1 MQASHKGSYFTVLIS
16 LRREWTF
23 QSSYCQ
29 QLRHSQMTIYYL
41 TLFLKGEMTA
51 SLSKLAGEQLSG
63 AYSTITHSHD
73 LLNRNQDTLFF
84 TQEHV
89 LGHLNLT
96 VTLLVQRQKIA
107 IKMDINCDPITSDQ
121 VSYLDPQTYFDVWFS
136 FSPSL
141 HPRRQLQQMW
151 SLADQEWHHHIWRKT
166 RSIKTTVARSI
177 L

>member
-1 MQASHKGSYFTVLIS
+1 MPASHKGSYFTVLIS
-16 LRREWTF
+16 LRREWKF

-63 AYSTITHSHD
+63 AYSPITHSHD

-84 TQEHV
+84 TQEPV

-96 VTLLVQRQKIA
+96 SGCLIDFFSRALDIA
-107 IKMDINCDPITSDQ
+107 IKNEFKTGMNCEPINSDVILLQ
-121 VSYLDPQTYFDVWFS
+121 LIQLPLPLSFLDFPEDNQIRCS
-136 FSPSL
+136 
-141 HPRRQLQQMW
+141 
-151 SLADQEWHHHIWRKT
+151 EWQIRNGIIAFKVKGDCWRHQ
-166 RSIKTTVARSI
+166 
-177 L
+177 